1 MKMQHRFIC
10 FAALLL
16 ISLVGCG
23 PKPVDFDLQ
32 LTAVVDGL
40 ALPEVEVLI
49 DGVMSGKTDVNGSFT
64 KTLSRLPAVPVRVE
78 LKKDRGTVHT
88 LPWETTFSVSP
99 KQSGSD
105 SREVQSFTA
114 NLQRYVVVIVSH
126 EGAPVTGAQVN
137 VGGWQAGI
145 TAADGS
151 LLVMF
156 EKWPKTG
163 QNFTAQ
169 KAGVGETGNVIVK
182 ELGDRVDLE
191 LYEEAV
197 VTVRA
202 LEERNGSVRPVSDA
216 LVTVAGREVGRT
228 SEDGVYVFRQK
239 GKIGTTVAVGISA
252 PGFIPESYSQK
263 VKLIGAQNVQHFFYP
278 VNARQP
284 TVAIAGFSANT
295 SGEDIGDIVKI
306 VEPRFVEELFSTK
319 AFKQVPAETARKL
332 IKRSKLSYAKL
343 KSSGWRGT
351 ALAEQVDVLVFASV
365 ARGEGDSFIVEASFY
380 EPDGRLVMSQA
391 TVLSSTGSWRVG
403 RAMSELVSNA
413 LANYPFSGMVTTVN
427 EDHALINLGHNQ
439 FALDNDAVFV
449 LKSAKRDIEGRVTGY
464 KEGGIFVVRH
474 VGENQTDIRPDSSV
488 SPAKAGDKVVRLD
501 TSESS
506 KAEGNVK
513 VTFVVN
519 GGKEGEVLAGA
530 NLYLD
535 QRWVGSTNQQGEA
548 SVTLRTNRKY
558 DLIVYRHGYAQV
570 SKAIEP
576 KAANERFQFALKSF
590 TSDLTLES
598 NPSGAVVSLD
608 DARIGNTPITKPVA
622 VPLGFHTLRVDAG
635 SNFRVWEEVVE
646 FEGAEEHRTGD
657 RSITL
662 YKNYLKAAGDAE
674 QAQQFDE
681 AIKLYSA
688 APKAHPDYAEI
699 RLRLGQLYLDE
710 KHDADRAIAEFELV
724 QAIPE
729 VRELVLKQYAVV
741 YTNLGKAYFTK
752 GESLIKAHRNEAVE
766 YFAKAIKALDR
777 ARENTRFFPDER
789 HDEAVHDTY
798 FYRALSYYS
807 LFQITARESIRSNL
821 ELAWHEYLDFFPP
834 KLRGN
839 PEFDHLRESA
849 VNLSQQLDG
858 D

>member
-1 MKMQHRFIC
+1 MKMKYHLAFILA
-10 FAALLL
+10 FLLA
-16 ISLVGCG
+16 SLAGCG
-23 PKPVDFDLQ
+23 PKPVDFDLK

-49 DGVMSGKTDVNGSFT
+49 DGVMSGKTDANGSFT
-64 KTLSRLPAVPVRVE
+64 KALSRLPSVPVRVE

-99 KQSGSD
+99 KQSADGTRD
-105 SREVQSFTA
+105 VQAFTA

-126 EGAPVTGAQVN
+126 EGAPVPGAQVN
-137 VGGWQAGI
+137 VAGWQAGI

-163 QNFTAQ
+163 QNFTAL

-202 LEERNGSVRPVSDA
+202 LEERNGFVKPVNDA
-216 LVTVAGREVGRT
+216 VVTVAGREVGRT

-263 VKLIGAQNVQHFFYP
+263 VKLIGAQTVQHFFYP
-278 VNARQP
+278 VHARQP
-284 TVAIAGFSANT
+284 RVAIAGFSANT
-295 SGEDIGDIVKI
+295 SGEDIGDIVKL
-306 VEPRFVEELFSTK
+306 VEPRFVEELFNAKT
-319 AFKQVPAETARKL
+319 FKQVPDETARKL

-343 KSSGWRGT
+343 KTSGWRGS
-351 ALAEQVDVLVFASV
+351 ALAEQVDVLVFASL
-365 ARGEGDSFIVEASFY
+365 ARGEGDAFIVEASFY

-391 TVLSSTGSWRVG
+391 SVLGSTGSWRIG
-403 RAMSELVSNA
+403 RAMSELVSNIM
-413 LANYPFSGMVTTVN
+413 ANYPFPGMVTAAN
-427 EDHALINLGHNQ
+427 EDHVLINLGHNQ
-439 FALDNDAVFV
+439 FELDNDAVFV
-449 LKSAKRDIEGRVTGY
+449 LKSAKRDAEGRVTGY
-464 KEGGIFVVRH
+464 KDGGTYNVRH
-474 VGENQTDIRPDSSV
+474 AGENQTDIRSDSALT
-488 SPAKAGDKVVRLD
+488 PAKAGDKVVRLD
-501 TSESS
+501 TSDSS
-506 KAEGNVK
+506 TDEGNVK
-513 VTFVVN
+513 VAFVVN
-519 GGKEGEVLAGA
+519 GDTENAPLAGA

-535 QRWVGSTNQQGEA
+535 QRWVGSTNQRGEA
-548 SVTLRTNRKY
+548 NVTLRANRNY
-558 DLIVYRHGYAQV
+558 DLIVYRHGYAQL
-570 SKAIEP
+570 SKSIEP
-576 KAANERFQFALKSF
+576 KEANERFQFALKSF
-590 TSDLTLES
+590 TSELTLES

-608 DARIGNTPITKPVA
+608 DVPIGKTPISKPVA

-635 SNFRVWEEVVE
+635 SNFRAWEEVVE

-662 YKNYLKAAGDAE
+662 YKNYLKAAEDAE
-674 QAQQFDE
+674 LAQQFDE

-710 KHDADRAIAEFELV
+710 KHDADRAIAEFEAV

-752 GESLIKAHRNEAVE
+752 GESLIKNHRNEAVE

-777 ARENTRFFPDER
+777 ARENTRFFPDAR

-858 D
+858 N